1 MKKAKIG
8 AMLPHISGKYGGVRR
23 YIELGNAFVD
33 LGYEY
38 ELYVANFNN
47 KANWREF
54 KGEFKDLI
62 KSKKIEVDFLLC
74 SEPSIFHFLPRVT
87 GDIYIYVN
95 GGGKDNMAAFRRV
108 YKRYPFVL
116 NNRIF
121 YKWFPNAYLVEGGV
135 DTSFWKPKWKAE
147 NRKPRVAYY
156 NAVFQNKGEAY
167 IRKELTG
174 IVDLVPFCGLD
185 DKKLRE
191 LYWNIDYFV
200 SAEHQV
206 GWANPAIEA
215 ISCGV
220 PVVVAGINCEPFENG
235 VIKVKSLR
243 QFFKHPALE
252 FDWHNTAKQFLDIW
266 EI

>member
-1 MKKAKIG
+1 MKKIKIG
-8 AMLPHISGKYGGVRR
+8 AFLPHLRKYGGVRR

-33 LGYEY
+33 LGYDYTLFTGSLEG
-38 ELYVANFNN
+38 
-47 KANWREF
+47 KDNWDF
-54 KGEFKDLI
+54 KGKYEFIDQ
-62 KSKKIEVDFLLC
+62 KKLKVDFLLC
-74 SEPSIFHFLPRVT
+74 SEPSIFRFLPRVT
-87 GDIYIYVN
+87 GDVYIYIN
-95 GGGKDNMAAFRRV
+95 GGGEKNMAAFRRV

-121 YKWFPNAYLVEGGV
+121 YKWFPDAYLVEGGV
-135 DTSFWKPKWKAE
+135 DTSFWKPEWKAE

-156 NAVFQNKGEAY
+156 NAYFQNKGEEY
-167 IRKELTG
+167 IRKELSD

-185 DKKLRE
+185 DEKLRE
-191 LYWNIDYFV
+191 LYWNVDYFV
-200 SAEHQV
+200 SAENQA

-220 PVVVAGINCEPFENG
+220 PVITAGINCEPFENG